1 MPGLRAESEAYILHW
16 IEEIAPGG
24 QNRKLYQDK
33 FAAMSD
39 EEFEAM
45 IAGLEADTVHLAVI
59 APNFAEPRLTVE
71 NNFRVGDALGHTF
84 FQKVNVPAKNGMPA
98 YQTPIPYL
106 IMDLPVRRQAQLLEK
121 KISIPEHNNAVDDR
135 TGQPTGPSKGSK
147 ISYPETQVL
156 AALGMN
162 DCLLEMLKY
171 RGGDEKGFNAM
182 TTMISRTGGV
192 SLKAIEPFA
201 GGVKSTQ
208 TLKSYLTG
216 MHLRATI

>member
-1 MPGLRAESEAYILHW
+1 MPGFRKEAEEFILTY

-24 QNRKLYQDK
+24 QNRKIYEDK
-33 FAAMSD
+33 FKSMSD
-39 EEFEAM
+39 EDFEQM
-45 IAGLEADTVHLAVI
+45 VRGIEDETVHLAVI
-59 APNFAEPRLTVE
+59 APNFAEHRLTVE
-71 NNFRVGDALGHTF
+71 NNFRVADQLGHTF
-84 FQKVNVPAKNGMPA
+84 FQRVNVPAKNGMPA
-98 YQTPIPYL
+98 YLTPISYL

-156 AALGMN
+156 AALGLN
-162 DCLLEMLKY
+162 ACLTEMLKY
-171 RGGDEKGFNAM
+171 RGGDEKGFNALS
-182 TTMISRTGGV
+182 TMISRTGGV
-192 SLKAIEPFA
+192 SLKAIEPYA

-208 TLKSYLTG
+208 TLKSYLLG